1 MTVEPASQ
9 DAGEH
14 NPAYRPGIRFFKRFA
29 SRASE
34 CEVGVEKP
42 LAGPVPLPLLPATM
56 PTAKP
61 ALLALED
68 GSVFH
73 GRAFGADATIA
84 GECVF
89 NTSMTGYQ
97 EIVTDPS
104 YFGQIVT
111 LTAPMIGNYGVNE
124 EDTEASAPRA
134 SGLVVRELSPI
145 VSNWRATSSL
155 HDYLRRH
162 GIPGISDVDTR
173 ALTKKLRVDGAMKCC
188 LTTLPMSEAD
198 AVARARNWHDIAGA
212 DYVKDTTCAEPYF
225 WRLDDAARFN
235 PPYVPA
241 GTTFGQAA
249 TPARRHTVAAFDFG
263 AKHTIFRKLVNHGF
277 DVKVFPAT
285 ATAEQIREHAPDG
298 VFLSNG
304 PGDPAA
310 LAYIHKTVSGL
321 VPHFPIFGICLGH
334 QMITH
339 ALGGSTY
346 KLKFGHR
353 GGNQP
358 VKNLE
363 TGRVSIT
370 AQNHGFATD
379 PASIEKGGGVV
390 TEINLNDNTVE
401 GLRHRVLPIFSVQYH
416 PEAAP
421 GPNDADPLFADFH
434 RLISDRKAGKI

>member
-1 MTVEPASQ
+1 
-9 DAGEH
+9 
-14 NPAYRPGIRFFKRFA
+14 
-29 SRASE
+29 
-34 CEVGVEKP
+34 
-42 LAGPVPLPLLPATM
+42 M
-56 PTAKP
+56 PTVKP

-68 GSVFH
+68 GSVYH

-111 LTAPMIGNYGVNE
+111 LTAPMIGNYGVND
-124 EDTEASAPRA
+124 EDTEATAPRA

-145 VSNWRATSSL
+145 VSNWRANASL
-155 HDYLRRH
+155 DAYLKKY
-162 GIPGISDVDTR
+162 GIPGISEIDTR

-188 LTTLPMSEAD
+188 LTTLPMSDAD
-198 AVARARNWHDIAGA
+198 AVARAKSWHDIAGS
-212 DYVKDTTCAEPYF
+212 DYVKDTTCREPYL
-225 WRLDDAARFN
+225 WGASDPSRFN
-235 PPYVPA
+235 APYVPA
-241 GTTFGQAA
+241 GTTFGLPA
-249 TPARRHTVAAFDFG
+249 TPAKRFRVAAFDFG

-277 DVKVFPAT
+277 DVQVFPAT
-285 ATAEQIREHAPDG
+285 ASAEQIKEHAPDG

-310 LAYIHKTVSGL
+310 LAYIHKTVTGL
-321 VPHFPIFGICLGH
+321 LPEFPIFGICLGH

-339 ALGGSTY
+339 AVGGTTF

-363 TGRVSIT
+363 TGKVSIT

-379 PASIEKGGGVV
+379 PASLERGGAIV

-401 GLRHRVLPIFSVQYH
+401 GLRHKVLPIFSVQYH

-421 GPNDADPLFADFH
+421 GPNDADPLFTDFY
-434 RLISDRKAGKI
+434 RLIEQRKAGKI